1 MLMTL
6 ILSNDDVE
14 KAFSIKDCLDV
25 MAESYREQ
33 AASRAVNRP
42 TCHSYLPHSLP
53 NSTYSFK
60 SVDGGVGK
68 YGVLAL
74 RVTSDIVQEQEMHGT
89 VRLEKIPLAGKGMF
103 VGLVQLFSAETGEL
117 LAIMPDGLIQQ
128 TRVGVTSALGMKVMA
143 RKNAEVLGLIGSGG
157 QARAH
162 YRYMTAVMPIKK
174 VKVFSPNPEH
184 RNAFVEAMAAET
196 GVPGE
201 AVNSAEEAAKGCDVI
216 CSATNSS
223 GPVIKLDWLMPGMH
237 YNSIREFETDL
248 GVLDKCD
255 VIAIHTNFGG
265 IQHYQ
270 PVGIDGDMPGVRR
283 EKPRDWTKYPEICE
297 MIAGKIPGRANNK
310 QITFFLNNV
319 GTGVQFAA
327 MGYCA
332 YRTAKEKGMGH
343 EIPSEW
349 FMQDIKP

>member
-1 MLMTL
+1 MTL

-14 KAFSIKDCLDV
+14 KAFSVKECLDV
-25 MAESYREQ
+25 MEESYREQ

-89 VRLEKIPLAGKGMF
+89 VRLEKVPLAGKGLF
-103 VGLVQLFSAETGEL
+103 VGLVQLFSAVTGEL

-128 TRVGVTSALGMKVMA
+128 TRVGVTSALGMKFMA
-143 RKNAEVLGLIGSGG
+143 RKNSRVLGLIGSGG

-174 VKVFSPNPEH
+174 VKVFSPNAEH
-184 RNAFVEAMAAET
+184 RKAFVEEMAAET

-201 AVNSAEEAAKGCDVI
+201 AVNSAAEATRDCDVI

-223 GPVIKLDWLMPGMH
+223 RPVIKLEWLTPGVH

-248 GVLDKCD
+248 AVLEKCD

-270 PVGIDGDMPGVRR
+270 PPGIVEDMPGVRR
-283 EKPRDWTKYPEICE
+283 EKPRDWTKYPEICDI
-297 MIAGKIPGRANNK
+297 IAGKVPGRTNDK

-332 YRTAKEKGMGH
+332 YKAAKEKGMGH

>member
-1 MLMTL
+1 MTL
-6 ILSNDDVE
+6 ILSNDDV
-14 KAFSIKDCLDV
+14 KAALNVRECLDV
-25 MAESYREQ
+25 MEESYREQ

-53 NSTYSFK
+53 NSSYSFK

-68 YGVLAL
+68 LGVLAL
-74 RVTSDIVQEQEMHGT
+74 RVTSDIVQEQQLHDS
-89 VRLEKIPLAGKGMF
+89 VRLEKLPLAGKGMF
-103 VGLVQLFSAETGEL
+103 VGLVELFSAATGEL
-117 LAIMPDGLIQQ
+117 LAIMPDGFIQQ

-143 RKNAEVLGLIGSGG
+143 RKNSEVLGLIGSGG
-157 QARAH
+157 QARSH
-162 YRYMTAVMPIKK
+162 YRYMTAVMPLRKI
-174 VKVFSPNPEH
+174 KVFSPNPEH
-184 RNAFVEAMAAET
+184 RRAFVEEMARET
-196 GVPGE
+196 GVAGE
-201 AVNSAEEAAKGCDVI
+201 PVSSAEEAVKDSDVI

-223 GPVIKLDWLMPGMH
+223 RPVIKLDWLEAGMH

-248 GVLDKCD
+248 GALDRCD
-255 VIAIHTNFGG
+255 VIAIHTQFGG

-270 PVGIDGDMPGVRR
+270 PPGIIEDMPGVRR
-283 EKPRDWTKYPEICE
+283 EKPRDWTRYPEICDL
-297 MIAGKIPGRANNK
+297 IAGKTPGRTDDK

-332 YRTAKEKGMGH
+332 YKAAKGKNMGH

>member
-1 MLMTL
+1 MTL
-6 ILSNDDVE
+6 ILNNDDVQ
-14 KAFSIKDCLDV
+14 KALTVKDCLNV
-25 MAESYREQ
+25 MEESYREQ
-33 AASRAVNRP
+33 AESRAVNRP

-74 RVTSDIVQEQEMHGT
+74 RVTSDVVQEQEIHGT
-89 VRLEKIPLAGKGMF
+89 VRLEKIPLAGKGLF
-103 VGLVQLFSAETGEL
+103 VGLVQLYSSETGEL

-143 RKNAEVLGLIGSGG
+143 RNNSETLGLIGSGG
-157 QARAH
+157 QAKAH
-162 YRYMTAVMPIKK
+162 YRYMTAVMPVKK
-174 VKVFSPNPEH
+174 VKVFSPNAEH
-184 RNAFVEAMAAET
+184 RKVFVAEMEKET
-196 GVPGE
+196 GVAGEPVASPEE
-201 AVNSAEEAAKGCDVI
+201 AVRGCDVI

-223 GPVIKLDWLMPGMH
+223 RPVVKLDWLEAGMH

-248 GVLDKCD
+248 AVLDKCD
-255 VIAIHTNFGG
+255 PIAIHTNFGG

-270 PVGIDGDMPGVRR
+270 PPGINEDMPGVRR
-283 EKPRDWTKYPEICE
+283 EKPRDWSKYPEICDL
-297 MIAGKIPGRANNK
+297 IAGKAPSRTNDK
-310 QITFFLNNV
+310 QISFFLNNV

-332 YRTAKEKGMGH
+332 YKAAKENGMGH

>member
-1 MLMTL
+1 MTL
-6 ILSNDDVE
+6 ILSNDDVQE
-14 KAFSIKDCLDV
+14 ALNVKDCLNV
-25 MAESYREQ
+25 MEESYREQ

-60 SVDGGVGK
+60 SVDGGIGK
-68 YGVLAL
+68 YEVLAL
-74 RVTSDIVQEQEMHGT
+74 RITSDVVQEQEVHGT
-89 VRLEKIPLAGKGMF
+89 VRLEKIPLAGQGKF
-103 VGLVQLFSAETGEL
+103 VGLVQLYSAATGEL

-143 RKNAEVLGLIGSGG
+143 RKNSQTLGLIGSGG
-157 QARAH
+157 QAKAH
-162 YRYMTAVMPIKK
+162 YRYMTAVMPLKK

-184 RNAFVEAMAAET
+184 RKAFVAEMEKET
-196 GVPGE
+196 GVAGE
-201 AVNSAEEAAKGCDVI
+201 PVATPEDAVRGCDVI

-223 GPVIKLDWLMPGMH
+223 RPVVKLDWLEAGMH

-248 GVLDKCD
+248 DVLNKCD
-255 VIAIHTNFGG
+255 PIAIHTQFGG
-265 IQHYQ
+265 IQHFQ
-270 PVGIDGDMPGVRR
+270 PPGIIEDMPGVRR
-283 EKPRDWTKYPEICE
+283 EKPRDWTKYPEICDL
-297 MIAGKIPGRANNK
+297 IAGKVASRTNDR
-310 QITFFLNNV
+310 QISFFLNNV

-327 MGYCA
+327 MGFCA
-332 YRTAKEKGMGH
+332 YKSAKENGTGH

>member
-1 MLMTL
+1 MTL
-6 ILSNDDVE
+6 ILNNDDVQ
-14 KAFSIKDCLDV
+14 KALTVTDCLRV
-25 MAESYREQ
+25 MEESYREL

-42 TCHSYLPHSLP
+42 TCQTYLPHSLP
-53 NSTYSFK
+53 QSTYNFK

-74 RVTSDIVQEQEMHGT
+74 RITSTVDQEQHINNS
-89 VRLEKIPLAGKGMF
+89 VRLEKLPLAKGKF
-103 VGLVQLFSAETGEL
+103 VGLVQLFSSETGEL
-117 LAIMPDGLIQQ
+117 LAIMPDGFIQQ
-128 TRVGVTSALGMKVMA
+128 TRVGVTSALGMKFMA
-143 RKNAEVLGLIGSGG
+143 RKNSAVLGIIGSGG
-157 QARAH
+157 QAKAH
-162 YRYMTAVMPIKK
+162 YRFMTAVMPIKK

-184 RNAFVEAMAAET
+184 RRSFVEEMAKET

-201 AVNSAEEAAKGCDVI
+201 PVGSAEDAVKGCDVI
-216 CSATNSS
+216 CTTTNSS
-223 GPVIKLDWLMPGMH
+223 RPVLDLDWLETGMH

-248 GVLDKCD
+248 TVLEKCD
-255 VIAIHTNFGG
+255 VIAIHTQFGG

-270 PVGIDGDMPGVRR
+270 PPGIIDDMPGVRR
-283 EKPRDWTKYPEICE
+283 EKPRDWSKYPEICDL
-297 MIAGKIPGRANNK
+297 IAGNAPGRTSDQ
-310 QITFFLNNV
+310 QITYFLNNV

-332 YRTAKEKGMGH
+332 YKGAKGMGLGH

>member
-1 MLMTL
+1 MTL
-6 ILSNDDVE
+6 VLSNDDVQ
-14 KAFSIKDCLDV
+14 KALNVRECLEV
-25 MAESYREQ
+25 MEESYREQ

-53 NSTYSFK
+53 DSTYSFK

-74 RVTSDIVQEQEMHGT
+74 RVTSDIVQEQQLHGST
-89 VRLEKIPLAGKGMF
+89 RLEKLPLAGKGMF
-103 VGLVQLFSAETGEL
+103 VGLVQLFSSETGEL

-128 TRVGVTSALGMKVMA
+128 TRVGVTSALGMRVMA
-143 RKNAEVLGLIGSGG
+143 RKDSEILGLIGSGG
-157 QARAH
+157 QAKAH
-162 YRYMTAVMPIKK
+162 YRFLTSMMPLKK

-184 RNAFVEAMAAET
+184 RKAFVEEMAEET

-201 AVNSAEEAAKGCDVI
+201 PVASAEEASRGCDVV

-223 GPVIKLDWLMPGMH
+223 RPVLNLDWLEPGMH

-248 GVLDKCD
+248 AVLERCD

-270 PVGIDGDMPGVRR
+270 PPGIIDDMPGVRR
-283 EKPRDWTKYPEICE
+283 EKPRDWSKYPEICDL
-297 MIAGKIPGRANNK
+297 IAGKAPSRTNDK

-332 YRTAKEKGMGH
+332 YKGAKEQGLGR

>member
-1 MLMTL
+1 MTL
-6 ILSNDDVE
+6 ILNNDEVQI
-14 KAFSIKDCLDV
+14 SLNVQDCLDI
-25 MAESYREQ
+25 MEESYREQ

-42 TCHSYLPHSLP
+42 TCHSYLPHALA

-74 RVTSDIVQEQEMHGT
+74 RVTSDVVQEQELHGST
-89 VRLEKIPLAGKGMF
+89 RLEKLPLAGKGMF

-143 RKNAEVLGLIGSGG
+143 RKDSKVLGLIGSGG
-157 QARAH
+157 QAKAH
-162 YRYMTAVMPIKK
+162 YRYMTAVMPIEK
-174 VKVFSPNPEH
+174 VKVFSPNTEN
-184 RNAFVEAMAAET
+184 RKAFVAEMAAET

-201 AVNSAEEAAKGCDVI
+201 AVTSAEEAVKDCDVI

-223 GPVIKLDWLMPGMH
+223 RPVIDLDWVKPGMH

-248 GVLDKCD
+248 MILDHAD

-270 PVGIDGDMPGVRR
+270 PPGIVEDMPGVRR
-283 EKPRDWTKYPEICE
+283 EKPRDWSKYPEICE
-297 MIAGKIPGRANNK
+297 FIAGKVAGRTNDK
-310 QITFFLNNV
+310 QVTFFLNNV

-327 MGYCA
+327 MGYAA
-332 YRTAKEKGMGH
+332 YKAAKEKKLGH

>member
-1 MLMTL
+1 MTL
-6 ILSNDDVE
+6 VLSNDDVE
-14 KAFSIKDCLDV
+14 KALKVGECLNV
-25 MAESYREQ
+25 MEESYREQ

-42 TCHSYLPHSLP
+42 TCHSYLAHSLP

-60 SVDGGVGK
+60 SVDGGIQK
-68 YGVLAL
+68 HGVLAL
-74 RVTSDIVQEQEMHGT
+74 RVTSDVVQEQRVHGAT
-89 VRLEKIPLAGKGMF
+89 RLEKLPLAGKGMF
-103 VGLVQLFSAETGEL
+103 VGLVQLFSSETGEL

-143 RKNAEVLGLIGSGG
+143 RKNSGILGLIGSGG
-157 QARAH
+157 QAKAH
-162 YRYMTAVMPIKK
+162 YRFMTAMMPLKK

-184 RNAFVEAMAAET
+184 RKAFVEEMAKET

-201 AVNSAEEAAKGCDVI
+201 AVGSAEEATRDCDIV

-223 GPVIKLDWLMPGMH
+223 QPVLSLDWLEPGMH

-248 GVLDKCD
+248 AVLEKCD

-270 PVGIDGDMPGVRR
+270 PPGIIDDMPGVRR
-283 EKPRDWTKYPEICE
+283 EKPRDWSKYPEICE
-297 MIAGKIPGRANNK
+297 LIAGNAPSRTNDK

-327 MGYCA
+327 MGFCA
-332 YRTAKEKGMGH
+332 YKGAKEQGLGR

>member
-1 MLMTL
+1 MTL
-6 ILSNDDVE
+6 ILSNDDVQRGLNV
-14 KAFSIKDCLDV
+14 KDCLAV
-25 MAESYREQ
+25 MEESYREQ

-42 TCHSYLPHSLP
+42 TSHSYLAHSLP

-60 SVDGGVGK
+60 SVDGGVEK

-74 RVTSDIVQEQEMHGT
+74 RVTSDVVQEQEKFGAI
-89 VRLEKIPLAGKGMF
+89 RLEKLPLAGKGMF
-103 VGLVQLFSAETGEL
+103 VGLVQLFSSETGEL

-143 RKNAEVLGLIGSGG
+143 RKNSQTLGLIGSGG
-157 QARAH
+157 QAKAH
-162 YRYMTAVMPIKK
+162 YRFMTAVMPIKK
-174 VKVFSPNPEH
+174 VKVWSPNPEH
-184 RNAFVEAMAAET
+184 RKAFVEEMAKET
-196 GVPGE
+196 GVAGE
-201 AVNSAEEAAKGCDVI
+201 PVASAEEATRGIDVI

-223 GPVIKLDWLMPGMH
+223 RPVVKLDWLEPGMH

-248 GVLDKCD
+248 GVLDRCD
-255 VIAIHTNFGG
+255 PIAIHTNFGG

-270 PVGIDGDMPGVRR
+270 PPGIVDDMPGVRR
-283 EKPRDWTKYPEICE
+283 EKPRDWSKYPEICDL
-297 MIAGKIPGRANNK
+297 IAGKVASRTSEK
-310 QITFFLNNV
+310 QISFFLNNV

-332 YRTAKEKGMGH
+332 YKAAKEKGLGH

>member
-1 MLMTL
+1 MTL
-6 ILSNDDVE
+6 ILSNHDVHQALSVKE
-14 KAFSIKDCLDV
+14 CLDV
-25 MAESYREQ
+25 MEDCYREQ

-42 TCHSYLPHSLP
+42 TCHSYLAHELP

-60 SVDGGVGK
+60 SVDGGVEK

-74 RVTSDIVQEQEMHGT
+74 RVTSDIVQERQAHGS
-89 VRLEKIPLAGKGMF
+89 VRLDKLPLANGMF

-117 LAIMPDGLIQQ
+117 LAIMPDGLIGQ
-128 TRVGVTSALGMKVMA
+128 TRVGVTSALAMKVMA
-143 RKNAEVLGLIGSGG
+143 RKNSRTMALIGSGG
-157 QARAH
+157 QAKAH
-162 YRYMTAVMPIKK
+162 YRFMTAVIGIEK
-174 VKVFSPNPEH
+174 VKIFSPNPDH
-184 RNAFVEAMAAET
+184 RSACAAEMQNET
-196 GVPGE
+196 GVEGE
-201 AVNSAEEAAKGCDVI
+201 AVESAEEAIKSSDVV

-223 GPVIKLDWLMPGMH
+223 RPVLKAEWLEPGMH

-248 GVLDKCD
+248 AALDKCD
-255 VIAIHTNFGG
+255 VIAIHTRFGG

-270 PVGIDGDMPGVRR
+270 PPGIVLDMPGVRR
-283 EKPRDWTKYPEICE
+283 EKPRDWSKYPEICDI
-297 MIAGKIPGRANNK
+297 IAGKMPSRTNDS

-332 YRTAKEKGMGH
+332 YQTAKEKGLGH

-349 FMQDIKP
+349 FLQDIKP

>member
-1 MLMTL
+1 M
-6 ILSNDDVE
+6 ILDNDAVQKTME
-14 KAFSIKDCLDV
+14 VKTCLEV
-25 MAESYREQ
+25 MEESYREL

-42 TCHSYLPHSLP
+42 TSQTYLPHALP
-53 NSTYSFK
+53 QSTYNFK

-74 RVTSDIVQEQEMHGT
+74 RITSTVDQEQHINNS
-89 VRLEKIPLAGKGMF
+89 VRLEKLPLAKGMF
-103 VGLVQLFSAETGEL
+103 VGLVQLFSSETGEL
-117 LAIMPDGLIQQ
+117 LAIMPDGFIQQ

-143 RKNAEVLGLIGSGG
+143 RRNSEILGLVGSGG
-157 QARAH
+157 QAKAH

-174 VKVFSPNPEH
+174 VKVFSPNAEH
-184 RNAFVEAMAAET
+184 RKAFVEEMAKET

-201 AVNSAEEAAKGCDVI
+201 PVDSAEEAARGCDVI

-223 GPVIKLDWLMPGMH
+223 RPVIRLDWLEPGMH
-237 YNSIREFETDL
+237 YNSIREFETNL
-248 GVLDKCD
+248 EVLSKCD
-255 VIAIHTNFGG
+255 VIAIHTQFGG

-270 PVGIDGDMPGVRR
+270 PPGIVEDMPGVRR
-283 EKPRDWTKYPEICE
+283 EKPRDWSKYPEICDL
-297 MIAGKIPGRANNK
+297 IAGKAPGRKDDN

-327 MGYCA
+327 IGYCA
-332 YRTAKEKGMGH
+332 YKAAKEKGLGH